1 MAIELVVIKTEDNGI
16 TSDMVNRLELS
27 LSRERSLINDGF
39 RMARLNI
46 LTDDK
51 TGIKKTENI

>member
-27 LSRERSLINDGF
+27 DF
-39 RMARLNI
+39 DLNVAI
-46 LTDDK
+46 RIIPEVLQK
-51 TGIKKTENI
+51 SNEGN